1 MRFPEN
7 MQRAAFQYCRW
18 ENGEKGYD
26 KEPPE
31 PVRDAFEDWLPVC
44 EAAIE
49 GQEGKFNGPKAAS
62 TLESCLF
69 LWSEGV
75 KV

>member
-1 MRFPEN
+1 
-7 MQRAAFQYCRW
+7 MQRAAFQYRRR
-18 ENGEKGYD
+18 ENGEKCYD

-31 PVRDAFEDWLPVC
+31 PVGDSLEDRLPVC

-49 GQEGKFNGPKAAS
+49 GQEGEFNGPKAAS